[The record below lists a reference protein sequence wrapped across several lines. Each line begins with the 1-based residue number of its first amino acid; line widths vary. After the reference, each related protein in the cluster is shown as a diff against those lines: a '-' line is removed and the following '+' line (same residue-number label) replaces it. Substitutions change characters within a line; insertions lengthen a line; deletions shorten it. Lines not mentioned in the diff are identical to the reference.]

1 MRGLKF
7 GEYHTANDW
16 SLIQEK
22 KDLSV
27 PEPKTIYL
35 DIDGRDGSIDLS
47 ETLTNDIK
55 YKDRTLSCT
64 YLLVD
69 GTYNQRMISINN
81 IINTLHGKRMNI
93 IDDDFP
99 NYYLVGRVTI
109 KSYESNKSYSKISL
123 EVKCEPFR
131 YSLNGEEDI
140 L

>member
-16 SLIQEK
+16 NLIQEK
-22 KDLSV
+22 KELSV

-35 DIDGRDGSIDLS
+35 DIDGRNGSIDLS
-47 ETLTNDIK
+47 ESLTNDIK

-64 YLLVD
+64 YLLID
-69 GTYNQRMISINN
+69 GTYNQRVIVINS
-81 IINTLHGKRMNI
+81 IINTLHGKKMNI
-93 IDDDFP
+93 VDDDFP
-99 NYYLVGRVTI
+99 NYYLIGRVTI
-109 KSYESNKSYSKISL
+109 KSYENNKSYSKISL
-123 EVKCEPFR
+123 EAKCQPFR